1 MDNFDAIE
9 AAYVTFVAEHQAA
22 MDITVHGIVV
32 EVDEEEHLSA
42 NGVKL
47 GQNWTTVEEG
57 QHSTIYDEHYSKIP
71 ALKEAYENAQH

>member
-9 AAYVTFVAEHQAA
+9 AAYTTFVAEHQAA
-22 MDITVHGIVV
+22 INVTVDGF
-32 EVDEEEHLSA
+32 
-42 NGVKL
+42 KL
-47 GQNWTTVEEG
+47 GLHWTTVEEG